1 MIQEWLALGAC
12 AFSEDYGHKDALMSG
27 MKGLALFVFTI
38 ELLSAQTQP
47 TLPGAIQNPFRFG
60 TPGPL
65 VAAGFDGAGNLY
77 LAGQGAD
84 PTQYPSTATFLGPT
98 PTFYVM
104 KISGASTSSPQVV
117 YVTGIGPGGF
127 AAMAVDPAG
136 NVYLAGSNNEG
147 VFPTTPGSFQPSS
160 AGYGGFLLK
169 LDPSGKKLV
178 YSTTLDQGGTYI
190 YALAI
195 DGNGNAY
202 VGGQTSGVTF
212 PTTAGAYQSTPAPR
226 QPPGYSVGFVSEF
239 DPTGAKLLYSTLIGE
254 GFSEVS
260 VDVLQIAVDST
271 GAIHIG
277 GEFVADGVTT
287 NFPSTAN
294 AAYSS
299 GPGFFAILSEANPNL
314 LYSTPLPFVPYQLGI
329 DAAGDTYLAS
339 DGGRL
344 LKISHAGTI
353 GYYAPEVT
361 GIFGTPLLVLS
372 DGTAVVAGSTE
383 SASYPT
389 RNTLLPCGPNLPRTP
404 AAGATYSNSSFYTNA
419 TLTTLDPS
427 GNITFSTLLGGL
439 GGNAF
444 LAALALDPNGAL
456 YAIGSTGVGPA
467 SLGTTGDAQFP
478 GGPIIDSSSGIEYAF
493 KLDFSAVPQGLPAP
507 SCLASGGNFNGAP
520 VAAGAI
526 TTLFGSNLGPTIG
539 VQYQLD
545 ANGLVPTT
553 LDATT
558 ITVGGVPAPILYAQ
572 DTQVNFVVP
581 QQISSPT
588 TDVCITRSGVQSC
601 IFSFTAQ
608 QWPAIFCVS
617 SCNSGGSFA
626 VLNQDGTLNSSSNP
640 AAAGTVLQIYGTG
653 MGLYDRSIP
662 DGSIVQPPLANLAR
676 PVFATFSGPN
686 NAPPSFPGSV
696 LFAGAAP
703 LEVVGVDQVN
713 VLVPNAAVAGAAT
726 LTLQIIGIVSASAN
740 VWLK

>member
-1 MIQEWLALGAC
+1 
-12 AFSEDYGHKDALMSG
+12 MSG
-27 MKGLALFVFTI
+27 MKGLALFVLTM
-38 ELLSAQTQP
+38 ELLHAQTQP
-47 TLPGAIQNPFRFG
+47 TLPAAIQNPFRFG
-60 TPGPL
+60 TPGPV
-65 VAAGFDGAGNLY
+65 VAAAFDGAGNLY

-84 PTQYPSTATFLGPT
+84 PTQYPSTATFLGPS
-98 PTFYVM
+98 PDFYVM
-104 KISGASTSSPQVV
+104 KISGPSTSTPQVV
-117 YVTGIGPGGF
+117 YVTGIGPGAF
-127 AAMAVDPAG
+127 YAMAVDPAG
-136 NVYLAGSNNEG
+136 NVYLAGTTPGTN
-147 VFPTTPGSFQPSS
+147 FPTTTGSFQPTS
-160 AGYGGFLLK
+160 ATGGGFLLK

-178 YSTTLDQGGTYI
+178 YSTMLDQGGTAI

-195 DGNGNAY
+195 DANGNAY

-212 PTTAGAYQSTPAPR
+212 PTTAGAYQSTPAPP
-226 QPPGYSVGFVSEF
+226 QPPGYTVGFVSEF
-239 DPTGAKLLYSTLIGE
+239 DPNGAKLLYSTLIGE
-254 GFSEVS
+254 GFSQVT
-260 VDVLQIAVDST
+260 VDVYQIAVDDT
-271 GAIHIG
+271 GAIHIC
-277 GEFVADGVTT
+277 GEFAGDGVTA

-314 LYSTPLPFVPYQLGI
+314 FYSTPLPFVPYQLGV
-329 DAAGDTYLAS
+329 DAGGDTYLAG
-339 DGGRL
+339 DLGGL
-344 LKISHAGTI
+344 LKISYAGTI

-372 DGTAVVAGSTE
+372 DGTAVVAGTTE
-383 SASYPT
+383 SASFPT

-404 AAGATYSNSSFYTNA
+404 AAGATYSNFYTNA
-419 TLTTLDPS
+419 TLTTLDPL

-439 GGNAF
+439 GGDAYP
-444 LAALALDPNGAL
+444 AALALDPNGAL
-456 YAIGSTGVGPA
+456 YVIGSTGVGPA

-493 KLDFSAVPQGLPAP
+493 KLDFNAVPRGLPAP
-507 SCLASGGNFNGAP
+507 SCLASGGNYNGAP
-520 VAAGAI
+520 AAPGAI
-526 TTLFGSNLGPTIG
+526 TALFGSNLGPTIG

-558 ITVGGVPAPILYAQ
+558 ITVGGVPAPILYVQ

-588 TDVCITRSGVQSC
+588 TNVCITRSGVQSC
-601 IFSFTAQ
+601 IFSFSAQ
-608 QWPAIFCVS
+608 LWPAIFCI

-626 VLNQDGTLNSSSNP
+626 VLNQDGTLNSASNP
-640 AAAGTVLQIYGTG
+640 AAAGSVVQVFGTG
-653 MGLYDRSIP
+653 MGPYAQSLP
-662 DGSIVQPPLANLAR
+662 DGSIVPPPVAN
-676 PVFATFSGPN
+676 FANTMGAGFFAN
-686 NAPPSFPGSV
+686 CPPQFAMPCYLLPEFPAAV

-713 VLVPNAAVAGAAT
+713 VLAPNSGVTGAAT
-726 LTLQIIGIVSASAN
+726 LILKIGTSSASAN